1 MLSKGFHLVSIFKTT
16 DEFLVKQDVEKFLR
30 AFNFIKPF
38 HDKESDSDKLEI
50 GTVGHW
56 DAKTDIPFHHG
67 SLKWK
72 IGSVVTRAK
81 DILHIFVII
90 SENKTSDDKD
100 VDLDNDPLV
109 GK

>member
-1 MLSKGFHLVSIFKTT
+1 MRVHK
-16 DEFLVKQDVEKFLR
+16 
-30 AFNFIKPF
+30 AFF
-38 HDKESDSDKLEI
+38 HDKEGDSDRLEI
-50 GTVGHW
+50 GTVVHW

-81 DILHIFVII
+81 DILHIFAII

-109 GK
+109 GR

>member
-1 MLSKGFHLVSIFKTT
+1 MFNLQHELSYTT
-16 DEFLVKQDVEKFLR
+16 DFRELDYLLDADSSQQKSK
-30 AFNFIKPF
+30 AFF
-38 HDKESDSDKLEI
+38 HDKEGDSDRLEI
-50 GTVGHW
+50 GTVVHW

-81 DILHIFVII
+81 DILHIFAII

-109 GK
+109 GR